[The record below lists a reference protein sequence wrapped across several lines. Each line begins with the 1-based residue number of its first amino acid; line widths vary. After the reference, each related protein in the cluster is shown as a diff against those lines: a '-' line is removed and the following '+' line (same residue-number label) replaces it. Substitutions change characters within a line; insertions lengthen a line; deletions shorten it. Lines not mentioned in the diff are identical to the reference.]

1 MLDFRSNVFFFL
13 GINSII
19 VQKLKPFHNG
29 ESKSMGLQ
37 NFPNDS
43 VEFLLQYLFVSC
55 DQIHQILNIHLYDCS
70 EILRIYSN
78 IPSCWYLLVEIYF
91 WRRLPEITRFF
102 NTYLRSWVLG
112 NITHGFPLQSVFLRM
127 EFGIMIGFQSLL

>member
-13 GINSII
+13 GINSRI
-19 VQKLKPFHNG
+19 VQKLKPFHNDG
-29 ESKSMGLQ
+29 ESSRWDFKIFRMI
-37 NFPNDS
+37 
-43 VEFLLQYLFVSC
+43 LLQYLFVSYKYS